1 MQTPLEKQEHQLLY
15 NFALYFLE
23 GLIHLNQTE
32 RLDQKMGSLALE
44 DGSDSQPS
52 NADISMNQEVR
63 LSLQDWERNG
73 RVWQMPWLF
82 ENMR

>member
-15 NFALYFLE
+15 NFSLYFFE

-32 RLDQKMGSLALE
+32 RLGQKMGPLALE
-44 DGSDSQPS
+44 DGSGSQSS
-52 NADISMNQEVR
+52 NADISLNQEVR

-73 RVWQMPWLF
+73 QVWQMPWLF